1 MEGSSLSQRDL
12 SNPPPLMPWRE
23 FADWIRMG
31 DSHDVVWGWIRNGY
45 IPSQK
50 FGKHMMVNVSQLI
63 AQLMEEGERL

>member
-1 MEGSSLSQRDL
+1 
-12 SNPPPLMPWRE
+12 
-23 FADWIRMG
+23 MG